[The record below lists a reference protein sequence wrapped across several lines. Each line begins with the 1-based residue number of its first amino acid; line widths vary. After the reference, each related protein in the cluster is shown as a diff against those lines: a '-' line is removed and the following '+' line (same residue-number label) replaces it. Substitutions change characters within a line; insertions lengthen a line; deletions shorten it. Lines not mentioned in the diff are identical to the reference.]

1 MKKYLLMLIAAGIS
15 LNLVGCD
22 SSSSSTSSKS
32 SGSNTDSSASSSNED
47 YMNLS
52 LGQSYN
58 DDGVLITVESTEESD
73 NVAKAKIKIENN
85 SNKDYKTDTRAFI
98 IYNTS
103 EKRINYD
110 KPYGTIN
117 VKKGEVFTND
127 IAVKKDTI
135 FSIVYSKS
143 MNVTK
148 PDAKWIIPEAKEAE
162 AKKAEEEK
170 AKEEKAEK
178 SRKAGEKAR
187 ESYANL
193 LPYPETVNFP
203 FVFYDVQNIGTGYY
217 ETGKIKYKNSMGN
230 EVKSEYRMWYDEDGN
245 LTAAEL
251 DGAKIK

>member
-85 SNKDYKTDTRAFI
+85 SNKDYKTDTSAFI

-143 MNVTK
+143 MNVTE
-148 PDAKWIIPEAKEAE
+148 PNAKWVVAE
-162 AKKAEEEK
+162 
-170 AKEEKAEK
+170 AKEEKADK
-178 SRKAGEKAR
+178 SRKAREKAR

>member
-32 SGSNTDSSASSSNED
+32 SSSNTDSSTSSSNED

-85 SNKDYKTDTRAFI
+85 SNKDYKTDTSAFI

-143 MNVTK
+143 MNVTE
-148 PDAKWIIPEAKEAE
+148 PNAKWVVAE
-162 AKKAEEEK
+162 
-170 AKEEKAEK
+170 AKEEKADK
-178 SRKAGEKAR
+178 SRKAREKAR

-217 ETGKIKYKNSMGN
+217 ETGKIKYKNSIGN

>member
-32 SGSNTDSSASSSNED
+32 SGSNTDSSTSSSNED

-85 SNKDYKTDTRAFI
+85 SNKDYKTDTSAFI

-143 MNVTK
+143 MNVTE
-148 PDAKWIIPEAKEAE
+148 PNAKWVVAE
-162 AKKAEEEK
+162 

-251 DGAKIK
+251 DGTKLK

>member
-85 SNKDYKTDTRAFI
+85 SNKDYKTDTSAFI

-143 MNVTK
+143 MNVTE
-148 PDAKWIIPEAKEAE
+148 PNAKWVVAE
-162 AKKAEEEK
+162 
-170 AKEEKAEK
+170 AKEEKANK
-178 SRKAGEKAR
+178 SRKAREKAR

>member
-32 SGSNTDSSASSSNED
+32 SSSNTDSSTSSSNED

-85 SNKDYKTDTRAFI
+85 SNKDYKTDTSAFI
-98 IYNTS
+98 MYNTS

-143 MNVTK
+143 MNVTE
-148 PDAKWIIPEAKEAE
+148 PNAKWVVAE
-162 AKKAEEEK
+162 
-170 AKEEKAEK
+170 AKEEKADK

-203 FVFYDVQNIGTGYY
+203 FMFHDVQNIGTGYY

-230 EVKSEYRMWYDEDGN
+230 EVKSEYRMWYNEDGT
-245 LTAAEL
+245 LTVAEL

>member
-32 SGSNTDSSASSSNED
+32 SSSNTDSSTSSSNED

-85 SNKDYKTDTRAFI
+85 SNKDYKTDTSAFI

-127 IAVKKDTI
+127 IAVKKETI

-143 MNVTK
+143 MNVTE
-148 PDAKWIIPEAKEAE
+148 PNAKWVVAE
-162 AKKAEEEK
+162 
-170 AKEEKAEK
+170 AKEEKADK
-178 SRKAGEKAR
+178 SRKAREKAR

-217 ETGKIKYKNSMGN
+217 ETGKIKYKNSIGN

>member
-32 SGSNTDSSASSSNED
+32 SSSNTDSSASSSNED

-85 SNKDYKTDTRAFI
+85 SNKDYKTDTSAFI

-143 MNVTK
+143 MNVTE
-148 PDAKWIIPEAKEAE
+148 PNAKWVVAE
-162 AKKAEEEK
+162 
-170 AKEEKAEK
+170 AKEEKANK
-178 SRKAGEKAR
+178 SRKAREKAR

>member
-15 LNLVGCD
+15 LSFVGCD
-22 SSSSSTSSKS
+22 SSSSKS
-32 SGSNTDSSASSSNED
+32 SGSNTESSASSSNED

-73 NVAKAKIKIENN
+73 DVAKAKIKIENN
-85 SNKDYKTDTRAFI
+85 SDKDYKTDTSAFI
-98 IYNTS
+98 MYNTS

-110 KPYGTIN
+110 KPSGTIN
-117 VKKGEVFTND
+117 VKKGEIFTND

-143 MNVTK
+143 MNVTE
-148 PDAKWIIPEAKEAE
+148 PNAKWVVAE
-162 AKKAEEEK
+162 
-170 AKEEKAEK
+170 AKEEKADK

-203 FVFYDVQNIGTGYY
+203 FMFYDVQNIGTGYY

>member
-32 SGSNTDSSASSSNED
+32 SSSNTDSSASSSNED

-85 SNKDYKTDTRAFI
+85 SNKDYKTDTSAFI

-143 MNVTK
+143 MNVTE
-148 PDAKWIIPEAKEAE
+148 PNAKWVVAE
-162 AKKAEEEK
+162 
-170 AKEEKAEK
+170 AKEEKADK
-178 SRKAGEKAR
+178 SRKAREKAR

>member
-32 SGSNTDSSASSSNED
+32 SGSNTDSSTSSSNED

-85 SNKDYKTDTRAFI
+85 SNKDYKTDTSAFI

-143 MNVTK
+143 MNVTE
-148 PDAKWIIPEAKEAE
+148 PNAKWVVAE
-162 AKKAEEEK
+162 
-170 AKEEKAEK
+170 AKEEKADK
-178 SRKAGEKAR
+178 SRKAREKAR

>member
-32 SGSNTDSSASSSNED
+32 SGSNTDSSTSSSNED

-85 SNKDYKTDTRAFI
+85 SNKDYKTDTSAFI

-143 MNVTK
+143 MNVTE
-148 PDAKWIIPEAKEAE
+148 PNAKWVVAE
-162 AKKAEEEK
+162 

>member
-32 SGSNTDSSASSSNED
+32 SGSNTDSSTSSSNED

-73 NVAKAKIKIENN
+73 DVAKAKIKIENN
-85 SNKDYKTDTRAFI
+85 SNKDYKTDTSAFI

-143 MNVTK
+143 MNVTE
-148 PDAKWIIPEAKEAE
+148 PNAKWVVAE
-162 AKKAEEEK
+162 

-203 FVFYDVQNIGTGYY
+203 FMFYDVKNIGTGYY

>member
-15 LNLVGCD
+15 LSFAGCD
-22 SSSSSTSSKS
+22 SSSSKS
-32 SGSNTDSSASSSNED
+32 SGSNTESSASSSNED

-73 NVAKAKIKIENN
+73 DVAKAKIKIENN
-85 SNKDYKTDTRAFI
+85 SDKDYTTDTSAFI
-98 IYNTS
+98 MYNTS

-117 VKKGEVFTND
+117 LKKGEIFTHD

-143 MNVTK
+143 MNVTE
-148 PDAKWIIPEAKEAE
+148 PNAKWVVAE
-162 AKKAEEEK
+162 
-170 AKEEKAEK
+170 AKEEKADK

-203 FVFYDVQNIGTGYY
+203 FMFYDVQNIGTGYY

-251 DGAKIK
+251 DGTKLK